1 MPGMPARV
9 LGHLGVEFRAERGRW
24 ALAAQNSSFLLQ
36 LAVGRAAVPVSRMG
50 CGGRDR

>member
-9 LGHLGVEFRAERGRW
+9 LGHLGVEFRAERGRR
-24 ALAAQNSSFLLQ
+24 ALAVQNSLFLAQ
-36 LAVGRAAVPVSRMG
+36 LAVGRAAVLVSRMG